1 MKARGYVL
9 ASTLSIL
16 LLISTIALA
25 VSFMGRLEHKAA
37 ERRSEKRQAELAA
50 RSASLLQ
57 KASWT
62 ISRGL
67 IFPWSF
73 WITQKLGIAQIFQ
86 HCLSV
91 SSSGWKT
98 RRANWT

>member
-50 RSASLLQ
+50 RS
-57 KASWT
+57 
-62 ISRGL
+62 GL
-67 IFPWSF
+67 AFAESKLDNLEGLFFPGPSGSHRN
-73 WITQKLGIAQIFQ
+73 LG
-86 HCLSV
+86 
-91 SSSGWKT
+91 
-98 RRANWT
+98 